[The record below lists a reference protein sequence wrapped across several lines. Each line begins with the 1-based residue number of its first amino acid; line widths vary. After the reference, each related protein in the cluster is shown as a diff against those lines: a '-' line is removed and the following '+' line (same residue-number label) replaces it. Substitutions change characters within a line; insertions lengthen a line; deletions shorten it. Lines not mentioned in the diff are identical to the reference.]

1 MNGMG
6 QATLRHQHYTGITQ
20 QLRQGLSHLAA
31 AAISFLL
38 KKSGGIILT
47 R

>member
-6 QATLRHQHYTGITQ
+6 QATLRQQHYTGITQ
-20 QLRQGLSHLAA
+20 QLRQGLNHIPA

-38 KKSGGIILT
+38 KKMVVKS
-47 R
+47 